1 MPVEAA
7 VYGKTSYYI
16 FEIVGKETNKENEKQ
31 MLTPEKIDA
40 YCAILERELIPA
52 TGCTEPIA
60 IAYAA
65 AAMRDTLGGLPERMR
80 VLVSGNILKNA
91 KSVVVP
97 GTGGKKGI
105 AASAA
110 AGAVAGDAS
119 RLLEVIDSITP
130 DQREAIWAYLSST
143 PITVECVE
151 DGLTLDIR
159 ITGWRGED
167 SAYVRIAVAHT
178 NIVRVERNGEVLL
191 DRPVVDAGHESDA
204 PSILNTADI
213 VEFADTVDLSR
224 VEGVLRRQLNHNL
237 AISAHGF
244 TKSCGANVGRVL
256 LANGS
261 EDLATRARAWAAAGS
276 DARMSG
282 EELPVV
288 IVSGSGNQG
297 ITASVPVAVWAK
309 ERGFEEEKLL
319 RALIV
324 SDLVTI
330 HQKTGIGRLSAFC
343 GAVCAGCGAGAGIA
357 YLEGGGYEGVAHTV
371 VNALAI
377 ISGMVCDGAKASC
390 AGKIAAAV
398 DAGIL
403 GYRMYTQNQ
412 EFVSGDGIVVKGV
425 DNTIRNI
432 GRLASDGMRETET
445 EILSIMLETETK

>member
-1 MPVEAA
+1 
-7 VYGKTSYYI
+7 
-16 FEIVGKETNKENEKQ
+16 
-31 MLTPEKIDA
+31 MLTQETRDA
-40 YCAILERELIPA
+40 YCALLHRELIPA

-65 AAMRDTLGGLPERMR
+65 AVMRETLGEMPDRLRIA
-80 VLVSGNILKNA
+80 VSGNIIKNA

-105 AASAA
+105 AAAAA
-110 AGAVAGDAS
+110 AGVVAGKSAK
-119 RLLEVIDSITP
+119 LLEVIDEIT
-130 DQREAIWAYLSST
+130 DEEREKISAFLAAT

-159 ITGWRGED
+159 ISGSVGANT
-167 SAYVRIAVAHT
+167 AFVRIAGAHT
-178 NIVRVERNGEVLL
+178 NVVRVERNGEVLL
-191 DRPVVDAGHESDA
+191 DVATAQAGQESA
-204 PSILNTADI
+204 ASETLNTADI
-213 VEFADTVDLSR
+213 VEFADTVDLDLVR
-224 VEGVLRRQLNHNL
+224 APLMRQLANNL
-237 AISAHGF
+237 AIAEYGLSQG
-244 TKSCGANVGRVL
+244 CGANIGRVL
-256 LANGS
+256 LCDAEG
-261 EDLATRARAWAAAGS
+261 DLVARARAYAAAGS

-282 EELPVV
+282 AELPVV

-309 ERGFEEEKLL
+309 ARGFSEEALL

-357 YLEGGGYEGVAHTV
+357 YLEGMGYDGVAHTV

-390 AGKIAAAV
+390 AAKIAVAV

-403 GYRMYTQNQ
+403 GYRMYTQKQ
-412 EFVSGDGIVVKGV
+412 EFLSGDGIVVKGV

-432 GRLASDGMRETET
+432 GRLAKDGMRETET
-445 EILSIMLETETK
+445 EILSMMLETEAR

>member
-1 MPVEAA
+1 
-7 VYGKTSYYI
+7 
-16 FEIVGKETNKENEKQ
+16 
-31 MLTPEKIDA
+31 MLTQETIDA
-40 YCAILERELIPA
+40 YCTLLHRELIPA

-65 AAMRDTLGGLPERMR
+65 ALLRKTLGVLPERMQ
-80 VLVSGNILKNA
+80 VCVSGNILKNA

-105 AASAA
+105 AAAA
-110 AGAVAGDAS
+110 ATGAVAGDS
-119 RLLEVIDSITP
+119 EKLLEVIDGITE
-130 DQREAIWAYLSST
+130 DQRGEIDAYLQTAKIAVS
-143 PITVECVE
+143 CVE

-159 ITGWRGED
+159 ITGWHAQD
-167 SAYVRIAVAHT
+167 SAFVRIAGAHT
-178 NIVRVERNGEVLL
+178 NVVRLERNGETLL
-191 DRPVVDAGHESDA
+191 DRPAASAGHEGDA
-204 PSILNTADI
+204 PELLNTADI
-213 VEFADTVDLSR
+213 VAFADTVDLELVR
-224 VEGVLRRQLNHNL
+224 APLLRQLKLNL
-237 AISAHGF
+237 AIADYGMEQG
-244 TKSCGANVGRVL
+244 CGANIGRVL
-256 LANGS
+256 LCEGNG
-261 EDLATRARAWAAAGS
+261 DIVARARAYAAAGS

-282 EELPVV
+282 AELPVV

-297 ITASVPVAVWAK
+297 ITASVPVAVWAR
-309 ERGFEEEKLL
+309 ERSFSEEALL

-357 YLEGGGYEGVAHTV
+357 YLEGGGYDGVAHAV

-390 AGKIAAAV
+390 AAKIAVAV

-403 GYRMYTQNQ
+403 GYRMYTQKQ

-432 GRLASDGMRETET
+432 GRLAKDGMRETET
-445 EILSIMLETETK
+445 EILSMMLETETR

>member
-1 MPVEAA
+1 
-7 VYGKTSYYI
+7 
-16 FEIVGKETNKENEKQ
+16 
-31 MLTPEKIDA
+31 MLTQETIDA
-40 YCAILERELIPA
+40 YCTLLHRELIPA

-65 AAMRDTLGGLPERMR
+65 ALLKQTLGALPERMH
-80 VLVSGNILKNA
+80 VGVSGNILKNA

-105 AASAA
+105 AAAAA
-110 AGAVAGDAS
+110 AGAVAGDCE
-119 RLLEVIDSITP
+119 RLLEVIDGLSAQ
-130 DQREAIWAYLSST
+130 QRDAIDAYMQTAQIVVS
-143 PITVECVE
+143 CVE

-159 ITGWRGED
+159 ISGWSGE
-167 SAYVRIAVAHT
+167 STASVRIAGAHT
-178 NIVRVERNGEVLL
+178 NVVHIERDGITLL
-191 DRPVVDAGHESDA
+191 DVPTAPGHENDV
-204 PSILNTADI
+204 PSVLNTADI
-213 VEFADTVDLSR
+213 VAFADTVDLDLVR
-224 VEGVLRRQLNHNL
+224 APLMRQLKLNL
-237 AISAHGF
+237 AIADFGMSGG
-244 TKSCGANVGRVL
+244 CGANIGRVL
-256 LANGS
+256 LCEGQG
-261 EDLATRARAWAAAGS
+261 DLVARARAYAAAGS

-282 EELPVV
+282 AELPVV

-297 ITASVPVAVWAK
+297 ITASVPVAVWAR
-309 ERGFEEEKLL
+309 ERGFSEDALL

-357 YLEGGGYEGVAHTV
+357 YLEGGGYDGVAHAV

-390 AGKIAAAV
+390 AAKIAVAV

-403 GYRMYTQNQ
+403 GYRMYTQKQ

-432 GRLASDGMRETET
+432 GRLAKDGMRETET
-445 EILSIMLETETK
+445 EILSMMLETETR

>member
-1 MPVEAA
+1 
-7 VYGKTSYYI
+7 
-16 FEIVGKETNKENEKQ
+16 
-31 MLTPEKIDA
+31 MLTQETRDA
-40 YCAILERELIPA
+40 YCALLHRELIPA

-65 AAMRDTLGGLPERMR
+65 AVMRETLGELPDRLR
-80 VLVSGNILKNA
+80 VAVSGNIIKNA

-105 AASAA
+105 AAAAA
-110 AGAVAGDAS
+110 AGVVAGKSAK
-119 RLLEVIDSITP
+119 LLEVIDEIT
-130 DQREAIWAYLSST
+130 DEEREQISTFLAKT

-159 ITGWRGED
+159 ITGESG
-167 SAYVRIAVAHT
+167 AHTAFVRIAGAHT
-178 NIVRVERNGEVLL
+178 NVVRVERNGEVLL
-191 DRPVVDAGHESDA
+191 DVPTAQAGQESESSA
-204 PSILNTADI
+204 ALNTADI
-213 VEFADTVDLSR
+213 VAFADTVDLDLVR
-224 VEGVLRRQLNHNL
+224 APLERQLANNL
-237 AISAHGF
+237 AIAEYGLSQG
-244 TKSCGANVGRVL
+244 CGANIGRVL
-256 LANGS
+256 LCDAEG
-261 EDLATRARAWAAAGS
+261 DLVARARAYAAAGS

-282 EELPVV
+282 AELPVV

-309 ERGFEEEKLL
+309 ARGFSEEALL

-357 YLEGGGYEGVAHTV
+357 YLEGMGYDGVAHTV

-390 AGKIAAAV
+390 AAKIAVAV

-403 GYRMYTQNQ
+403 GYRMYTQKQ
-412 EFVSGDGIVVKGV
+412 EFLSGDGIVVKGV

-432 GRLASDGMRETET
+432 GRLAKDGMRETET
-445 EILSIMLETETK
+445 EILSMMLETEAR

>member
-1 MPVEAA
+1 
-7 VYGKTSYYI
+7 
-16 FEIVGKETNKENEKQ
+16 
-31 MLTPEKIDA
+31 MLTQETIDA
-40 YCAILERELIPA
+40 YCTLLHRELIPA

-65 AAMRDTLGGLPERMR
+65 ALLKQTLGALPERMH
-80 VLVSGNILKNA
+80 VSVSGNILKNA

-97 GTGGKKGI
+97 GTGGRKGI
-105 AASAA
+105 AAAAA
-110 AGAVAGDAS
+110 AGAVAGDCEKQ
-119 RLLEVIDSITP
+119 LEVIDGISEQ
-130 DQREAIWAYLSST
+130 QRDAIDTYLQTAQIAVS
-143 PITVECVE
+143 CVE

-159 ITGWRGED
+159 VSGWSGE
-167 SAYVRIAVAHT
+167 STASVRIANAHT
-178 NIVRVERNGEVLL
+178 NVVHVERDGVTLL
-191 DRPVVDAGHESDA
+191 DVPTEKAGYESC
-204 PSILNTADI
+204 PLSVLNTADI
-213 VEFADTVDLSR
+213 VAFADTVDLDLVR
-224 VEGVLRRQLNHNL
+224 VPLMRQLKLNL
-237 AISAHGF
+237 AIAEYGMSGG
-244 TKSCGANVGRVL
+244 CGANIGRVL
-256 LANGS
+256 LCEGQG
-261 EDLATRARAWAAAGS
+261 DLVARARAYAAAGS

-282 EELPVV
+282 AELPVV

-297 ITASVPVAVWAK
+297 ITASVPVAVWAR
-309 ERGFEEEKLL
+309 ERGFGEDALL

-357 YLEGGGYEGVAHTV
+357 YLEGGGYDGVAHAV

-390 AGKIAAAV
+390 AAKIAVAV

-403 GYRMYTQNQ
+403 GYRMYTQKQ

-432 GRLASDGMRETET
+432 GRLAKDGMRETET
-445 EILSIMLETETK
+445 EILSIMLETETR

>member
-1 MPVEAA
+1 
-7 VYGKTSYYI
+7 
-16 FEIVGKETNKENEKQ
+16 
-31 MLTPEKIDA
+31 MLTQETVDT
-40 YCAILERELIPA
+40 YCTLLHRELIPA

-65 AAMRDTLGGLPERMR
+65 ALLRKTLGALPERMEIS
-80 VLVSGNILKNA
+80 VSGNILKNA

-105 AASAA
+105 AAAAA
-110 AGAVAGDAS
+110 AGAVAGDCE
-119 RLLEVIDSITP
+119 RLLEVIDGISEERCCGI
-130 DQREAIWAYLSST
+130 DAYLKSAQ
-143 PITVECVE
+143 ITVACVE

-159 ITGWRGED
+159 ISGYHGKD
-167 SAYVRIAVAHT
+167 SAFVRIAGAHT
-178 NIVRVERNGEVLL
+178 NVVRIERNGKTLL
-191 DRPVVDAGHESDA
+191 DVSAGQQVQDGHA
-204 PSILNTADI
+204 PGALNTADI
-213 VEFADTVDLSR
+213 VAFADSVDLDLVR
-224 VEGVLRRQLNHNL
+224 APLMRQLALNM
-237 AISAHGF
+237 AIAEYGMRQG
-244 TKSCGANVGRVL
+244 CGANIGRVL
-256 LANGS
+256 LCEGTG
-261 EDLATRARAWAAAGS
+261 DLVARARAFAAAGS

-282 EELPVV
+282 AEMPVV
-288 IVSGSGNQG
+288 ILSGSGNQG
-297 ITASVPVAVWAK
+297 ITASVPVAVWAR
-309 ERGFEEEKLL
+309 ERGFSEDALL

-357 YLEGGGYEGVAHTV
+357 YLEGGGYDGVAHAV

-390 AGKIAAAV
+390 AAKIAVAV

-403 GYRMYTQNQ
+403 GYRMYTQKQ

-432 GRLASDGMRETET
+432 GRLAKDGMRETET
-445 EILSIMLETETK
+445 EILSMMLETETR

>member
-1 MPVEAA
+1 
-7 VYGKTSYYI
+7 
-16 FEIVGKETNKENEKQ
+16 
-31 MLTPEKIDA
+31 MLTQETIDA
-40 YCAILERELIPA
+40 YCTLLHRELIPA

-65 AAMRDTLGGLPERMR
+65 ALMRSTLGKLPERMQ
-80 VLVSGNILKNA
+80 VCVSGNIIKNA

-105 AASAA
+105 AAAAA
-110 AGAVAGDAS
+110 AGAVAGQSD
-119 RLLEVIDSITP
+119 RLLEVIDGITP
-130 DQREAIWAYLSST
+130 EQREEIESYLKTAQIAVS
-143 PITVECVE
+143 CAE

-159 ITGWRGED
+159 ITGYAESD
-167 SAYVRIAVAHT
+167 SAYVRIAGAHT
-178 NIVRVERNGEVLL
+178 NVVRIEQNGEVLL
-191 DRPVVDAGHESDA
+191 DESVVQPGHEDDA
-204 PSILNTADI
+204 PSVLNTADI
-213 VEFADTVDLSR
+213 VAFADSVDLDLVR
-224 VEGVLRRQLNHNL
+224 APLMRQLSLNL
-237 AISAHGF
+237 AIAEYGLSQG
-244 TKSCGANVGRVL
+244 CGANIGRVL
-256 LANGS
+256 LCEG
-261 EDLATRARAWAAAGS
+261 EGDLVARARAYAAAGS

-282 EELPVV
+282 AELPVV

-297 ITASVPVAVWAK
+297 ITASVPVAIWAR
-309 ERGFEEEKLL
+309 ERGFSEEALL

-357 YLEGGGYEGVAHTV
+357 YLEGGGYDGVAHAV

-390 AGKIAAAV
+390 AAKIAVAV

-403 GYRMYTQNQ
+403 GYRMYTQKQ
-412 EFVSGDGIVVKGV
+412 EFLSGDGIVVKGV

-432 GRLASDGMRETET
+432 GRLAKDGMRETET
-445 EILSIMLETETK
+445 EILSMMLETETR

>member
-1 MPVEAA
+1 
-7 VYGKTSYYI
+7 
-16 FEIVGKETNKENEKQ
+16 
-31 MLTPEKIDA
+31 MLTQETTEA
-40 YCAILERELIPA
+40 YYGILERELVPA

-65 AAMRDTLGGLPERMR
+65 AVMRETLGGLPERMC
-80 VLVSGNILKNA
+80 VAVSGNILKNA

-97 GTGGKKGI
+97 NTSGKKGI

-110 AGAVAGDAS
+110 AGVVAGDAA
-119 RLLEVIDSITP
+119 RLLEVIDSVTESQQAEIA
-130 DQREAIWAYLSST
+130 QFLLNT

-159 ITGWRGED
+159 ITGWRGEE
-167 SAYVRIAVAHT
+167 SAFIRIAGAHT
-178 NIVRVERNGEVLL
+178 NIVRLEKNGEVI
-191 DRPVVDAGHESDA
+191 REEPAIFAAYTGDA

-213 VEFADTVDLSR
+213 VAFADLADLNR
-224 VEGVLRRQLNHNL
+224 LNTLLRRQLSYNL
-237 AISAHGF
+237 AISDYGLTH
-244 TKSCGANVGRVL
+244 SCGACVGQVL
-256 LANGS
+256 LSSGES
-261 EDLATRARAWAAAGS
+261 DVATRARAWAAAGS

-282 EELPVV
+282 VEMPVV

-297 ITASVPVAVWAK
+297 ITASVPVAIWV
-309 ERGFEEEKLL
+309 EEKGHSEEQLL

-324 SDLVTI
+324 SDLITL

-357 YLEGGGYEGVAHTV
+357 YLEGGGYEAVAHTV

-403 GYRMYTQNQ
+403 GYRMYTQHQ

-432 GRLASDGMRETET
+432 GRLAKDGMRETET
-445 EILSIMLETETK
+445 QILSIMLES

>member
-1 MPVEAA
+1 M
-7 VYGKTSYYI
+7 
-16 FEIVGKETNKENEKQ
+16 
-31 MLTPEKIDA
+31 
-40 YCAILERELIPA
+40 RE
-52 TGCTEPIA
+52 
-60 IAYAA
+60 
-65 AAMRDTLGGLPERMR
+65 TLGELPDRLR
-80 VLVSGNILKNA
+80 VAVSGNIIKNA

-105 AASAA
+105 AAAAA
-110 AGAVAGDAS
+110 AGVIAGKSAK
-119 RLLEVIDSITP
+119 LLEVIDEIT
-130 DQREAIWAYLSST
+130 DEAREQISAFLVTT

-159 ITGWRGED
+159 ITGSVG
-167 SAYVRIAVAHT
+167 ANTAFVRIAGAHT
-178 NIVRVERNGEVLL
+178 NVVHVERNGEVLL
-191 DRPVVDAGHESDA
+191 DVPTAQAGQESESSA
-204 PSILNTADI
+204 ALNTADI
-213 VEFADTVDLSR
+213 VAFADTVDLDLVR
-224 VEGVLRRQLNHNL
+224 APLKRQLANNL
-237 AISAHGF
+237 AIAEYGLSQG
-244 TKSCGANVGRVL
+244 CGANIGRVL
-256 LANGS
+256 LCDAEG
-261 EDLATRARAWAAAGS
+261 DLVARARAYAAAGS

-282 EELPVV
+282 AELPVV

-309 ERGFEEEKLL
+309 ARGFSEEALL

-357 YLEGGGYEGVAHTV
+357 YLEGTGYDGVAHTV

-390 AGKIAAAV
+390 AAKIAVAV

-403 GYRMYTQNQ
+403 GYRMYTQKQ
-412 EFVSGDGIVVKGV
+412 EFLSGDGIVVKGV

-432 GRLASDGMRETET
+432 GRLAKDGMRETET
-445 EILSIMLETETK
+445 EILSMMLETEAR

>member
-1 MPVEAA
+1 
-7 VYGKTSYYI
+7 
-16 FEIVGKETNKENEKQ
+16 
-31 MLTPEKIDA
+31 MLTQQTRDA
-40 YCAILERELIPA
+40 YCALLYRELIPA

-65 AAMRDTLGGLPERMR
+65 ALLKKTLGALPDRMD
-80 VLVSGNILKNA
+80 VCVSGNILKNA

-97 GTGGKKGI
+97 GTGGRKGI
-105 AASAA
+105 AAAAA
-110 AGAVAGDAS
+110 AGALAGES
-119 RLLEVIDSITP
+119 EKLLEVIDGITP
-130 DQREAIWAYLSST
+130 EQQEQIGVYLQHAKIAVS
-143 PITVECVE
+143 CVE

-159 ITGWRGED
+159 ITGWQGENT
-167 SAYVRIAVAHT
+167 AFVRIAGAHT
-178 NIVRVERNGEVLL
+178 NVVRLERNGETLIDV
-191 DRPVVDAGHESDA
+191 PVCAAHEGEA
-204 PSILNTADI
+204 PAELNTADI
-213 VEFADTVDLSR
+213 VAFADTVDLELVR
-224 VEGVLRRQLNHNL
+224 APLTRQLSLNL
-237 AISAHGF
+237 AIAEYGMQQG
-244 TKSCGANVGRVL
+244 CGANIGRVL
-256 LANGS
+256 LCEGTG
-261 EDLATRARAWAAAGS
+261 DLVARARAYAAAGS

-282 EELPVV
+282 AELPVV

-297 ITASVPVAVWAK
+297 ITASVPVAIWAR
-309 ERGFEEEKLL
+309 ERGFSQDTLL

-357 YLEGGGYEGVAHTV
+357 YLEGFGYDGVAHTV

-390 AGKIAAAV
+390 AAKIAVAV

-403 GYRMYTQNQ
+403 GYRMYTQKQ

-432 GRLASDGMRETET
+432 GRLAKDGMRGTET
-445 EILSIMLETETK
+445 EILSIMLETETR

>member
-1 MPVEAA
+1 
-7 VYGKTSYYI
+7 
-16 FEIVGKETNKENEKQ
+16 
-31 MLTPEKIDA
+31 MLTQETIDA
-40 YCAILERELIPA
+40 YCTLLHRELIPA

-65 AAMRDTLGGLPERMR
+65 ALMRRTLGKLPERMQ
-80 VLVSGNILKNA
+80 VCVSGNIIKNA

-105 AASAA
+105 AAAAA
-110 AGAVAGDAS
+110 AGAVAGQSD
-119 RLLEVIDSITP
+119 RLLEVIDGITP
-130 DQREAIWAYLSST
+130 EQREEIESYLKTAQIAVS
-143 PITVECVE
+143 CAE

-159 ITGWRGED
+159 ITGYAESD
-167 SAYVRIAVAHT
+167 SAYVRIAGAHT
-178 NIVRVERNGEVLL
+178 NVVRIEQNGEVLL
-191 DRPVVDAGHESDA
+191 DEPVVQPGHEDDA
-204 PSILNTADI
+204 PSVLNTADI
-213 VEFADTVDLSR
+213 VAFADSVDLDLVR
-224 VEGVLRRQLNHNL
+224 APLMRQLSLNL
-237 AISAHGF
+237 AIAEYGL
-244 TKSCGANVGRVL
+244 TQGCGANIGRVL
-256 LANGS
+256 LCEG
-261 EDLATRARAWAAAGS
+261 EGDLVARARAYAAAGS

-282 EELPVV
+282 AELPVV

-297 ITASVPVAVWAK
+297 ITASVPVAIWAR
-309 ERGFEEEKLL
+309 ERGFSEEALL

-357 YLEGGGYEGVAHTV
+357 YLEGGGYDGVAHAV

-390 AGKIAAAV
+390 AAKIAVAV

-403 GYRMYTQNQ
+403 GYRMYTQKQ
-412 EFVSGDGIVVKGV
+412 EFLSGDGIVVKGV

-432 GRLASDGMRETET
+432 GRLAKDGMRETET
-445 EILSIMLETETK
+445 EILSMMLETETR

>member
-1 MPVEAA
+1 
-7 VYGKTSYYI
+7 
-16 FEIVGKETNKENEKQ
+16 
-31 MLTPEKIDA
+31 MLTQETIDA
-40 YCAILERELIPA
+40 YCTLLHRELIPA

-65 AAMRDTLGGLPERMR
+65 ALLRETLGALPERMQ
-80 VLVSGNILKNA
+80 VCVSGNILKNA

-97 GTGGKKGI
+97 GTDGRKGI
-105 AASAA
+105 AAAAA
-110 AGAVAGDAS
+110 AGAVAGKS
-119 RLLEVIDSITP
+119 EKLLEVIDGITRA
-130 DQREAIWAYLSST
+130 QREEIDAYLQTANIAVS
-143 PITVECVE
+143 CAE

-159 ITGWRGED
+159 ITGWHGED
-167 SAYVRIAVAHT
+167 RAFVRIAGAHT
-178 NIVRVERNGEVLL
+178 NVVRLERNQEVLL
-191 DRPVVDAGHESDA
+191 DRPAVSAGHEGDA
-204 PSILNTADI
+204 PGALNTADI
-213 VEFADTVDLSR
+213 VAFADTVDLDLVR
-224 VEGVLRRQLNHNL
+224 APLLRQLTLNL
-237 AISAHGF
+237 AIAEYGMEQG
-244 TKSCGANVGRVL
+244 CGANIGRVL
-256 LANGS
+256 LCEGNG
-261 EDLATRARAWAAAGS
+261 DIVARARAYAAAGS

-282 EELPVV
+282 AELPVV

-297 ITASVPVAVWAK
+297 ITASVPVAVWAR
-309 ERGFEEEKLL
+309 ERGFSEEALL

-357 YLEGGGYEGVAHTV
+357 YLEGLGYDGVAHAV

-390 AGKIAAAV
+390 AAKIAVAV

-403 GYRMYTQNQ
+403 GYRMYTQKQ

-432 GRLASDGMRETET
+432 GRLAKDGMRETET
-445 EILSIMLETETK
+445 EILSMMLETETR

>member
-1 MPVEAA
+1 
-7 VYGKTSYYI
+7 
-16 FEIVGKETNKENEKQ
+16 
-31 MLTPEKIDA
+31 MLTQETTEA
-40 YCAILERELIPA
+40 YYAILERELIPA

-65 AAMRDTLGGLPERMR
+65 AVMQDALGGLPERMR
-80 VLVSGNILKNA
+80 IAVSGNILKNA

-119 RLLEVIDSITP
+119 RLLEVIDTVSEE
-130 DQREAIWAYLSST
+130 QKKYLSVYLSQT
-143 PITVECVE
+143 PIVIECVE
-151 DGLTLDIR
+151 DGCTLDIR

-167 SAYVRIAVAHT
+167 CASIRIANAHT
-178 NIVRVERNGEVLL
+178 NIVRLEKNGRVLI
-191 DRPVVDAGHESDA
+191 DNPIADAAHAGDA
-204 PSILNTADI
+204 PSVLNTADI
-213 VEFADTVDLSR
+213 VAFADAADLDR
-224 VEGVLRRQLNHNL
+224 VATPLKRQLAYNL
-237 AISAHGF
+237 AIAEYGLAHG
-244 TKSCGANVGRVL
+244 CGACVGQVL
-256 LANGS
+256 LSGGES
-261 EDLATRARAWAAAGS
+261 DVATRARAWAAAGS

-282 EELPVV
+282 VEMPVV

-297 ITASVPVAVWAK
+297 ITASVPVAIWAEEK
-309 ERGFEEEKLL
+309 GYNEEKLL

-324 SDLVTI
+324 SDLITL

-357 YLEGGGYEGVAHTV
+357 YLEGGGYEAVAHAV

-403 GYRMYTQNQ
+403 GYRMYTQHQ

-432 GRLASDGMRETET
+432 GRLAKDGMRETET
-445 EILSIMLETETK
+445 QILSIMLES

>member
-1 MPVEAA
+1 
-7 VYGKTSYYI
+7 
-16 FEIVGKETNKENEKQ
+16 
-31 MLTPEKIDA
+31 MLTQETTEA
-40 YCAILERELIPA
+40 YYGILERELVPA

-65 AAMRDTLGGLPERMR
+65 AVMRETLGGLPERMR
-80 VLVSGNILKNA
+80 VAVSGNILKNA

-97 GTGGKKGI
+97 NTGGKKGI

-110 AGAVAGDAS
+110 AGVVAGDAA
-119 RLLEVIDSITP
+119 RLLEVIDSVTESQQAQIA
-130 DQREAIWAYLSST
+130 QFLSST

-151 DGLTLDIR
+151 DGATLDIR
-159 ITGWRGED
+159 VTGWRGEE
-167 SAYVRIAVAHT
+167 SASIRIAGAHT
-178 NIVRVERNGEVLL
+178 NIVRLEKNGEVI
-191 DRPVVDAGHESDA
+191 REEPAAYAAYTGDA

-213 VEFADTVDLSR
+213 VAFADIADLNR
-224 VEGVLRRQLNHNL
+224 LNALLRRQLAYNL
-237 AISAHGF
+237 AISEYGLAHN
-244 TKSCGANVGRVL
+244 CGACVGQVL
-256 LANGS
+256 LSGGES
-261 EDLATRARAWAAAGS
+261 DVATRARAWAAAGS

-282 EELPVV
+282 VELPVV

-297 ITASVPVAVWAK
+297 MTASVPVAIWAEEK
-309 ERGFEEEKLL
+309 GYGEEKLL

-324 SDLVTI
+324 SDLITL

-357 YLEGGGYEGVAHTV
+357 YLEGGGYEAVAHAV

-403 GYRMYTQNQ
+403 GYRMYTQHQ

-432 GRLASDGMRETET
+432 GRLAKDGMRETET
-445 EILSIMLETETK
+445 QILSIMLES